1 MFDPV
6 AHPYNTY
13 SLSSSQRMDCY
24 SIIEQMGGLDAYTA
38 SDDATTIVPDHHAKN
53 VMMAWYKA
61 EKRGR
66 VEPDFSWDDWAEDDG
81 DLNGKELYS
90 LLYEMSTEANASN

>member
-24 SIIEQMGGLDAYTA
+24 SIIEQMEGLDAYRRIAYIKTLP
-38 SDDATTIVPDHHAKN
+38 IH
-53 VMMAWYKA
+53 
-61 EKRGR
+61 
-66 VEPDFSWDDWAEDDG
+66 
-81 DLNGKELYS
+81 LYQA
-90 LLYEMSTEANASN
+90 L